1 MRKSFGRQGEHLRFT
16 VEDARGGSAEVL
28 WWGGDRDAIP
38 DVRFDLAVEVYES
51 MFRGES
57 RIELVL
63 LAIESREASREVA
76 AAHLQIVDLRYAD
89 DAEASLRA
97 QIVGVDDVTVWSE
110 HATLT
115 GLRSERLHE
124 LGAARTLVIWS
135 MPPDRATVRTL
146 LQRATP
152 EVVIVVAADGRIPV
166 DTGEALRTVGGML
179 QQALHSP
186 SGGLDL
192 TRAAPRANLS
202 NTALITA
209 VRWWEARGSIRIISI
224 DDQQIVVERAGQGTD
239 QDRADRLSTAF
250 RKQVDEIAAF
260 QRYFLS
266 APESALPALFA
277 DD

>member
-1 MRKSFGRQGEHLRFT
+1 
-16 VEDARGGSAEVL
+16 
-28 WWGGDRDAIP
+28 
-38 DVRFDLAVEVYES
+38 
-51 MFRGES
+51 
-57 RIELVL
+57 
-63 LAIESREASREVA
+63 
-76 AAHLQIVDLRYAD
+76 
-89 DAEASLRA
+89 
-97 QIVGVDDVTVWSE
+97 
-110 HATLT
+110 
-115 GLRSERLHE
+115 
-124 LGAARTLVIWS
+124 
-135 MPPDRATVRTL
+135 
-146 LQRATP
+146 
-152 EVVIVVAADGRIPV
+152 
-166 DTGEALRTVGGML
+166 ML

-192 TRAAPRANLS
+192 MRAAPRANLS